1 LFKKDK
7 VSLPGYSEFV
17 NKLKEMKLQHFL
29 INNEFSRKKKEEMKI
44 GGNSSENVL
53 NKYWYYLGP

>member
-53 NKYWYYLGP
+53 NKYGTI